1 MIKQRERKEIHDLLD
16 NIIAQVQYHL
26 ITIENRKKGISNK
39 LKLTKP
45 NSIITRKSTNYL
57 STPPAPR

>member
-26 ITIENRKKGISNK
+26 ITIENRKKEQVIN
-39 LKLTKP
+39 
-45 NSIITRKSTNYL
+45 
-57 STPPAPR
+57 